1 MVSGFLFALHFVAA
15 VYAFVRWKKEGGLG
29 EGLLAVAFVVI
40 VFAVGWTIATMLTNL
55 FFTPEFFVRWY
66 YGQTSSHFLQTLRKE
81 INRDTISLLL
91 LTFGEVAFYYFYLR
105 SEKEGSKTVEE
116 GKKHIK

>member
-1 MVSGFLFALHFVAA
+1 MVAAFILGLHFAA
-15 VYAFVRWKKEGGLG
+15 CLYAFFRWKKTGGFAD
-29 EGLLAVAFVVI
+29 GLLAVAFVLV

-55 FFTPEFFVRWY
+55 LFMPDFFVRWY
-66 YGQTSSHFLQTLRKE
+66 YGQTDSFFLRTLRHE

-105 SEKEGSKTVEE
+105 LEKRERKGTDGGEK
-116 GKKHIK
+116 IP